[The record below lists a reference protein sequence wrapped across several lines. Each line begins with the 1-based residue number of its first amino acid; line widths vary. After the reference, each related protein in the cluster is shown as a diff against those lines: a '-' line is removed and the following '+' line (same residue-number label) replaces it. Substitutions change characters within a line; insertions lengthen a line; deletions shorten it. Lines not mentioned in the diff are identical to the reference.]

1 MKYQLTRYEKYK
13 DNKGNI
19 TSIFVAVLVDDERG
33 NSLIQEYWL
42 SPDEVASVLADENNL
57 TPILTKVAAEGT
69 IRLEQEIA
77 NKPQPP
83 DIADENKKKQFFPK
97 PTKIDI
103 DKKAQELKA
112 KKTDETTTL

>member
-33 NSLIQEYWL
+33 NSLVQEHWL

-57 TPILTKVAAEGT
+57 IPILTKVAAEGT

-77 NKPQPP
+77 NRPQPLK
-83 DIADENKKKQFFPK
+83 IANEEKNYNYLPN
-97 PTKIDI
+97 
-103 DKKAQELKA
+103 
-112 KKTDETTTL
+112 